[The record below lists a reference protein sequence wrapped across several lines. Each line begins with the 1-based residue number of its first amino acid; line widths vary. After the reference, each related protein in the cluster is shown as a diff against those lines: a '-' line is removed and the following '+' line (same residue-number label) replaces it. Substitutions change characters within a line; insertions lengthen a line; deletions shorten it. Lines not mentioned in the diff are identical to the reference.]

1 MSTSKST
8 TLVIIPLAAGGN
20 YLLLK
25 ENEDGT
31 VSIPTVKTTED
42 KPAYEVAVSEII
54 KRTGYTCITEFLE
67 FPTTISETNGE
78 SIKVIAVGIDDVNDE
93 NGTPDGYNWFSS
105 HSAETKWF
113 TFKNVASYVQTAMLL
128 LAFDSFANMLFDAIT
143 VLVEQEDPFYT
154 TRNGD
159 YGPVF
164 LSAPDKRTLNAL
176 EKLFDKWKL
185 EPCYDMDGIAFTPSD
200 NDNYTF
206 VIQRTTSNEY
216 EVEFFNPYDEDESK
230 TFKTYLKMIN
240 AIDRWLTSVTED
252 N

>member
-8 TLVIIPLAAGGN
+8 TLVIIPLTIGGN

-31 VSIPTVKTTED
+31 VSLPTVKTTED
-42 KPAYEVAVSEII
+42 KPTYEVAVSEII
-54 KRTGYTCITEFLE
+54 KSTGYTCITEFLE

-78 SIKVIAVGIDDVNDE
+78 SIKVIAVGIDDKDY
-93 NGTPDGYNWFSS
+93 TPDGYNWFSS

-113 TFKNVASYVQTAMLL
+113 TFENVASYVQTAMLL
-128 LAFDSFANMLFDAIT
+128 LASDSFANMLFDAIT
-143 VLVEQEDPFYT
+143 VLAEHEDPFYI
-154 TRNGD
+154 TRNSD
-159 YGPVF
+159 YGPIF

-185 EPCYDMDGIAFTPSD
+185 ESCYDMDGIAFVPSD
-200 NDNYTF
+200 NDNYIF
-206 VIQRTTSNEY
+206 VIQSTTPNKY
-216 EVEFFNPYDEDESK
+216 EVEFLNPYDEDETK

-240 AIDRWLTSVTED
+240 AIDKWLTSVTED